1 MRLSRCCLVSSAVA
15 VLLAVLVAWQ
25 FYAHVNQGTTLAY
38 SEGVSD
44 ERGQVIEQLRALALG
59 ELRGRSRDG
68 IIQLVEG
75 QGRTWF
81 AKDGDRLIVAEP
93 LVFEFDGQGLSA
105 IYSMFEEA
113 DK

>member
-15 VLLAVLVAWQ
+15 VLVAALAAWQ
-25 FYAHVNQGTTLAY
+25 FYAHVDQGITLAY

-44 ERGQVIEQLRALALG
+44 ERWQVIEQLRALAVG
-59 ELRGRSRDG
+59 ELRGRSRDEV
-68 IIQLVEG
+68 IRLIEG

-81 AKDGDRLIVAEP
+81 AKDGDQVIVAEP

-105 IYSMFEEA
+105 IHSMFEES
-113 DK
+113 DR